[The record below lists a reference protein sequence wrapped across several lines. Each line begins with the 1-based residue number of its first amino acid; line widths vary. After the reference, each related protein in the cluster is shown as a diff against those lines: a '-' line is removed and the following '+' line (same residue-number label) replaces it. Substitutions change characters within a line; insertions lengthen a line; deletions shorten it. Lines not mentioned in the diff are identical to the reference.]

1 MKSYDCCFI
10 GNETVDWLCKCGH
23 VPNRQMGVAVMNVLL
38 DNRIVSAGI
47 RQSKIS
53 TVNCNIVYI
62 L

>member
-47 RQSKIS
+47 RQSKMS
-53 TVNCNIVYI
+53 NHRLGTHYS